1 MLRRVCVCVCSTYVL
16 RRVGS
21 VMRGQRATTATHRTR
36 RALRRMCR
44 ECVKDCREALIL
56 DATYTKGHLRLVKA
70 LCEVLLSTHSGVLLL
85 EYHSCAYI

>member
-1 MLRRVCVCVCSTYVL
+1 
-16 RRVGS
+16 
-21 VMRGQRATTATHRTR
+21 
-36 RALRRMCR
+36 MCR

-85 EYHSCAYI
+85 EYHSCAFV